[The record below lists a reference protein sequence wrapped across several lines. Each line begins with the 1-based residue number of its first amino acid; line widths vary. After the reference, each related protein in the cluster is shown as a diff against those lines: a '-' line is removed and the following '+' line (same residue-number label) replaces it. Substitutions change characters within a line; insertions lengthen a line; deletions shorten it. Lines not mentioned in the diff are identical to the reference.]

1 MEDTRFIFLIL
12 FLQTNKIN
20 SLLKMSSLIPK
31 QYSNLN
37 KKELIELCK
46 THQIKGYSNKKRD
59 ELIDMIQS
67 NLNPVS
73 QIYNQYNVG
82 DNLDLLKTLKDESI
96 DMIYTD
102 PPYDTGRN
110 FGDFNDKF
118 VDFKA
123 FIRPRI
129 EECHRVLKKNGSI
142 IIHVEPRISHHIR
155 YICDDVFGENNFQ
168 NEIVWHSGG
177 NAKNKYQ
184 LARNHDTIIVYGK
197 SSKTKFFPQYKPYD
211 DKYKKGLK
219 MCPHHKKL
227 YSTSAAH
234 NSQPDVNPR
243 PNLRY
248 EWKGNTRQWYFSI
261 DKMKELDK
269 DNRLEYND
277 KNIPRIKRFV
287 DEMDG
292 IPIRDTWDDI
302 SNTQGNE
309 KLSYATQKPIKLLE
323 RILDLYTE
331 EGDICL
337 DPFAGSGSLG
347 RACIKNKRQY
357 LLFDVNPNGKNVF
370 EKSIS

>member
-1 MEDTRFIFLIL
+1 MTDIT
-12 FLQTNKIN
+12 K
-20 SLLKMSSLIPK
+20 
-31 QYSNLN
+31 LN
-37 KKELIELCK
+37 KKQLIDLCK
-46 THQIKGYSNKKRD
+46 THEIKGYSNKKRN
-59 ELIDMIQS
+59 ELIAMIQS
-67 NLNPVS
+67 KLTPVS

-82 DNLDLLKTLKDESI
+82 DNLDLLKSLHEETI

-110 FGDFNDKF
+110 FGDFYDKF
-118 VDFKA
+118 NDFKA

-155 YICDDVFGENNFQ
+155 YICDDIFGENNFQ

-184 LARNHDTIIVYGK
+184 LGRNHDTIIVYGK

-219 MCPHHKKL
+219 MCPHHRKL

-248 EWKGNTRQWYFSI
+248 EWKGNTRQWYFSL

-277 KNIPRIKRFV
+277 KDIPRIKRFV

-309 KLSYATQKPIKLLE
+309 KLDYATQKPMKLLE
-323 RILDLYTE
+323 RVLHLYTE
-331 EGDICL
+331 EGDVCL

-357 LLFDVNPNGKNVF
+357 LLFDVNPNGKVVF
-370 EKSIS
+370 EKSIE